1 MLETGFDVCGEGC
14 VSFSHPTNQ
23 KNVAGAT
30 WNRIKCSIRQAGE
43 ESEWLGVSSCIVC
56 VCVCVCV
63 RARACVC
70 ACVCALT
77 CHFSQIYLYSF
88 LKKWEGAYT
97 PTVNS
102 PPLALQVLR
111 MRGEYIRLSQDS
123 LSTCCGEKAKE
134 IEVNYSLRPGETHN
148 YAKRCRQS
156 HLRLPATTAFVPTDV
171 GRRRKWAKKVG

>member
-23 KNVAGAT
+23 KNVSGAT
-30 WNRIKCSIRQAGE
+30 WNLLKCSIRRAGE
-43 ESEWLGVSSCIVC
+43 ESEWLGAGSCIVC

-63 RARACVC
+63 CV
-70 ACVCALT
+70 LT

-88 LKKWEGAYT
+88 LNLSEDRKKWEGAST

-111 MRGEYIRLSQDS
+111 TRGEYIRLSQDS
-123 LSTCCGEKAKE
+123 LSTCCGEKTKE
-134 IEVNYSLRPGETHN
+134 IEVNDSLRPGETHN
-148 YAKRCRQS
+148 YAKRCRRS
-156 HLRLPATTAFVPTDV
+156 HLRLPATTAFIPTDV